1 MSTYPIEFGTDN
13 DTDMLSL
20 EEQFDT
26 DPRLELIS
34 VSETTKV
41 YYDKGRGM
49 YLVLFLSTEE
59 VYMFDEY

>member
-1 MSTYPIEFGTDN
+1 MSTYPIEFGTNN
-13 DTDMLSL
+13 DTDMLPL

-49 YLVLFLSTEE
+49 YLVLTLADEQT
-59 VYMFDEY
+59 YMFDEY